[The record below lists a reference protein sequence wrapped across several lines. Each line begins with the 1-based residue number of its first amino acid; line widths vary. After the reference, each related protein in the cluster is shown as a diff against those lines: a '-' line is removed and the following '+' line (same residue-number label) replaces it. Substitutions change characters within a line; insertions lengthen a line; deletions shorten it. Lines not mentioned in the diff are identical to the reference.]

1 MTAVAKDNIPLAIG
15 AILATSL
22 ALALGDA
29 IIKQIS
35 TGFPLWQIFMLR
47 SLIALPVLAGFAAA
61 RGEVRRLVPE
71 TLFWTGL
78 RSLMLVTMW
87 VAFYASLP
95 HIPLSVAAAVF
106 YTLPLFITL
115 FAAALLG
122 ERIGALGWV
131 AVATGFAGVLLILKP
146 SGADFDAYALLPL
159 ASAVLYAL
167 AMIVTRSKCRDE
179 HPLALSFSLNTT
191 FVFIGLLATVL
202 TAISPPEASAVAAD
216 PFLLGPWTAMAPR
229 EWMVMSILATATLI
243 GSIGTAIAYQA
254 GPASMVSTYDFAYL
268 AFAALWGLV
277 FFGEIPDALSALGI
291 ALIAAGGI
299 LSVRRA

>member
-35 TGFPLWQIFMLR
+35 TGFPLWQIFVLR
-47 SLIALPVLAGFAAA
+47 SVIALPVLAGLATL
-61 RGEVRRLVPE
+61 RGDARRLCPAAI
-71 TLFWTGL
+71 LWTGL
-78 RSLMLVTMW
+78 RSLMLVAMW

-115 FAAALLG
+115 FAAALLS
-122 ERIGALGWV
+122 ERVGALGWV
-131 AVATGFAGVLLILKP
+131 AVATGFTGVLLILKP
-146 SGADFDAYALLPL
+146 SGSDFDVYALLPL

-167 AMIVTRSKCRDE
+167 AMILTRSKCRDE
-179 HPLALSFSLNTT
+179 HPLALSFSLNVT
-191 FVFIGLLATVL
+191 FVIAGAAAMAL
-202 TAISPPEASAVAAD
+202 TAIVPPDPSAVAAD

-229 EWMVMSILATATLI
+229 EWMVMALLATATLI
-243 GSIGTAIAYQA
+243 GSIGTAIAYQS

-268 AFAALWGLV
+268 AFVALWGLM
-277 FFGEIPDALSALGI
+277 FFGEIPDAMSALGI
-291 ALIAAGGI
+291 AFIAAGGI